1 MKFSTP
7 FSDANPKRRAIRE
20 YYHADES
27 ECVAQLL
34 QSFNIAETG
43 RKTDQK
49 NVAGKNI
56 ATENI
61 PIEKIQKEAIK
72 LVKQIR
78 KQNESYGGLDAFLQE
93 FKLSSEEGVAL
104 MCLAEALLRVPDAD
118 TADQL
123 IQDKLADG
131 NWAAHLSESES
142 FFVNAST
149 WGLMLTGK
157 IISLDKDVLENAG
170 DYLGKLVARGGE
182 PLIRAAV
189 KQAMKIMGKQFVLA
203 ETIQRGLK
211 TAEFREKQG
220 YCYSYDMLGEA
231 ARTHDDARQYVQ
243 AYQTAIDA
251 IGHNNASGNVQKNNG
266 RISEHDAKNNPRNNP
281 NAPYCC
287 AGISV
292 KLSALHPR
300 YEYAQGQRVM
310 NELFPRLKQ
319 LCVQAASFN
328 IGLTIDAEESERL
341 DPSLSL
347 LQMLCEDA
355 DLDGWNG
362 LGFVVQAYQKRAP
375 AVIDWIEALVVQT
388 QRKMMIRLVKGAYW
402 DSEIKKAQVNGYSG
416 YPVYTRKVTTDVA
429 YLLCARKLL
438 NNADA
443 FYPLFATHNALTVVS
458 ILNFVGERRDFEFQ
472 CLHGMG
478 EILYQQVIKQYNVNC
493 RIYAPVG
500 PHKNLLAYLVRRLLE
515 NGANSS
521 FVNRL
526 VDKHLPVENIVADPL
541 TTLAALQHKPHP
553 HIPLPQDIYGE
564 RTNSQG
570 LNLDNEL
577 ELEQFFQQARTFYSR
592 RWQAHPLLA
601 TKKQS
606 GEQAAHKHGKSK
618 QKLEQRKTKPDTL
631 AASMSVYSVSP
642 ATGKAI
648 GSVFNATTDDINNA
662 VANANASADRWNRLK
677 GKARAKMLYA
687 VADCFEKNRDELLT
701 LCLIEAGKS
710 LADSIAELREA
721 VDFLRY
727 YAHQAEAEFEQPRT
741 LSGPTGELNQWSL
754 HGRGVFVCIS
764 PWNFPLAIFTGQI
777 SAALAAG
784 NSVIAKPAEQTPI
797 IAYRAV
803 QLMYQCGI
811 PKDVLQLLP
820 GDGSMVGSALIN
832 HPHID
837 GVTFTGSTETAKL
850 IQQNLAN
857 KHGQNR
863 QAAIVPLIAETGG
876 INAMIVDSTALPEQ
890 VVSDTIQSAFQSAGQ
905 RCSALRV
912 LYLQEDIADEMI
924 AMLIAA
930 MAELKVGDPADISTD
945 IGPIIDEQALNLLV
959 THIATCEKQG
969 ARVARGAQVQG
980 DSAGYYLSPAVI
992 EISGIGQLKKEVFGP
1007 ILHICR
1013 FAASDIDRVID
1024 DINGMGYGLTF
1035 GIHSRIQSTVKRIT
1049 RRIKVGNVY
1058 VNRNTIGA
1066 VVGVQP
1072 FGGEGLSGTGPKA
1085 GGPHYLH
1092 RFAVERSVSTDTTA
1106 AGGNTTLLSLESL

>member
-1 MKFSTP
+1 MKFSAP
-7 FSDANPKRRAIRE
+7 FPDSNPKRRAIRAR
-20 YYHADES
+20 YYADES

-34 QSFNIAETG
+34 QSFNISA
-43 RKTDQK
+43 TDQQ
-49 NVAGKNI
+49 NI
-56 ATENI
+56 
-61 PIEKIQKEAIK
+61 QQEAIK
-72 LVKQIR
+72 LVQQIR
-78 KQNESYGGLDAFLQE
+78 QQNESHGGLDAFLQE

-123 IQDKLADG
+123 IQDKLLDR
-131 NWAAHLSESES
+131 NWKAHLGASES

-157 IISLDKDVLENAG
+157 IIALDKKVIEHGG
-170 DYLGKLVARGGE
+170 DYLGKLIARSGE
-182 PLIRAAV
+182 PLIRTAV

-203 ETIQRGLK
+203 ETIQSGLK
-211 TAEFREKQG
+211 AAERREKQG

-231 ARTHDDARQYVQ
+231 ARTAADAHQYLH
-243 AYQTAIDA
+243 AYRVAIDA
-251 IGHNNASGNVQKNNG
+251 IGHNAARIDKHKTTPSG
-266 RISEHDAKNNPRNNP
+266 
-281 NAPYCC
+281 PYDR

-300 YEYAQGQRVM
+300 YEYAQEKRIVD
-310 NELFPRLKQ
+310 ELFPHLKQ
-319 LCVQAASFN
+319 LCAQAASFN

-341 DPSLSL
+341 EPSLSL
-347 LQMLCEDA
+347 LQMLCEDP
-355 DLDGWNG
+355 DLDGWSG

-375 AVIDWIEALVVQT
+375 AVIDWIEELAIQR

-402 DSEIKKAQVNGYSG
+402 DSEIKNAQLNGYSG
-416 YPVYTRKVTTDVA
+416 YPVYTRKVSTDVS
-429 YLLCARKLL
+429 YLVCARKLID
-438 NNADA
+438 NPVA
-443 FYPLFATHNALTVVS
+443 FYPLFATHNALTVAS

-478 EILYQQVIKQYNVNC
+478 EILYHQVIKQYNVNC

-500 PHKNLLAYLVRRLLE
+500 PHKDLLAYLVRRLLE

-541 TTLAALQHKPHP
+541 TTLAALDFKPHP
-553 HIPLPQDIYGE
+553 NIPLPQDIYGD
-564 RTNSQG
+564 RVNAGG
-570 LNLDNEL
+570 LNLDDAVAL
-577 ELEQFFQQARTFYSR
+577 EAFFQPARVFYSKS
-592 RWQAHPLLA
+592 WQAHPLLA
-601 TKKQS
+601 NKTGTEKKQINQTDS
-606 GEQAAHKHGKSK
+606 SASIAAHS
-618 QKLEQRKTKPDTL
+618 PV
-631 AASMSVYSVSP
+631 MSP
-642 ATGKAI
+642 ATGKAMGTVI
-648 GSVFNATTDDINNA
+648 NATTDDVNDAVTNA
-662 VANANASADRWNRLK
+662 KASADRWDRLK
-677 GKARAKMLYA
+677 GKARAQILLA
-687 VADCFEKNRDELLT
+687 SADCFEKNRDELLA
-701 LCLIEAGKS
+701 LCMLEAGKS
-710 LADSIAELREA
+710 MADAIAELREA

-727 YAHQAEAEFEQPRT
+727 YAQQAISEFEHPRT
-741 LSGPTGELNQWSL
+741 LPGPTGEHNQWSL

-764 PWNFPLAIFTGQI
+764 PWNFPLAIFTGQV

-784 NSVIAKPAEQTPI
+784 NSVLAKPAEQTPI

-803 QLMYQCGI
+803 QLMYDSGI

-820 GDGSMVGSALIN
+820 GGGEVGAALVN
-832 HPHID
+832 HPQID
-837 GVTFTGSTETAKL
+837 GVTFTGSTETAKH
-850 IQQNLAN
+850 IQQSLAN
-857 KHGQNR
+857 KPGT
-863 QAAIVPLIAETGG
+863 IIPLIAETGG

-890 VVSDTIQSAFQSAGQ
+890 VIADAIQSAFQSAGQ

-912 LYLQEDIADEMI
+912 LYLQEEIADEMI
-924 AMLIAA
+924 TMLIGA
-930 MAELKVGDPADISTD
+930 MAELKVGNPAEISTD
-945 IGPIIDEQALNLLV
+945 IGPIIDKQALQSLI
-959 THIATCEKQG
+959 THIETCEKHG
-969 ARVARGAQVQG
+969 NKVTRGTPFQAQAQG
-980 DSAGYYLSPAVI
+980 DTAGYYLSPAVI
-992 EISGIGQLKKEVFGP
+992 EIDGIGQLQKEVFGP
-1007 ILHICR
+1007 VLHVCR
-1013 FAASDIDRVID
+1013 FAASEIDGVVD
-1024 DINGMGYGLTF
+1024 DINRAGYGLTF